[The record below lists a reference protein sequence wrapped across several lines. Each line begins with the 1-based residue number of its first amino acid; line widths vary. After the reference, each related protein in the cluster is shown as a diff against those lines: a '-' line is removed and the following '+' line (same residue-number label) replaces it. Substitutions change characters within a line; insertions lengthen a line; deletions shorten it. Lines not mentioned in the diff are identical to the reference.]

1 MSIEVDF
8 YQLHKEEEDMDIMSH
23 LIQAYYDSPD
33 KASEVHW
40 LNGDARLIVL
50 AGT

>member
-1 MSIEVDF
+1 M
-8 YQLHKEEEDMDIMSH
+8 HKEEEVMDVMSH

-33 KASEVHW
+33 KASEVQW